1 MPIVGRKFPDAT
13 SLLMWAMS
21 LGRWGGEFLVGGATG
36 DDLCGDHDE
45 LAGCLNRGVLL
56 SRAIGE
62 RIPLYSFVVFN
73 GHYIGVGDNLEEANS
88 NYRLQAGHLD
98 RGRWAVRFPVPV
110 QIWTHPVHGWRFQTA
125 EEIAEDIYQIT
136 PGGAHAGETLGRCD
150 FNSAGVLTGSEVI
163 S

>member
-1 MPIVGRKFPDAT
+1 
-13 SLLMWAMS
+13 MWAMS
-21 LGRWGGEFLVGGATG
+21 LGRWGGEFLVGGATA

-45 LAGCLNRGVLL
+45 LAGCLDQAGLL

-73 GHYIGVGDNLEEANS
+73 GHYIGVGDDLEQANS
-88 NYRLQAGHLD
+88 NYRLQSGHLD

-110 QIWTHPVHGWRFQTA
+110 QIWTHPVHGWRFESLERDRHHAT
-125 EEIAEDIYQIT
+125 EEITDAIYQIT

-150 FNSAGVLTGSEVI
+150 FIDGVLTGSEVI